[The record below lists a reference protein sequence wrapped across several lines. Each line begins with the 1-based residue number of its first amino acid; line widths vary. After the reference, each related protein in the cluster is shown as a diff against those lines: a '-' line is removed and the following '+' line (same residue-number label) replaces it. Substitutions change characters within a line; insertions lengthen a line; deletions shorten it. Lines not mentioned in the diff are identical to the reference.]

1 LFDMRRRLGF
11 RWWAVAWAVLQF
23 ALPAAA
29 TFADARLERESAS
42 AQGPHV
48 ESRSDASCRP
58 VHTAECALCQVV
70 SRASTPAVQ
79 RHDCVATLSV
89 IQPPVIAVQSWHA
102 RGGPA
107 RLAPARAPPLA

>member
-1 LFDMRRRLGF
+1 MFDMRRRLGY
-11 RWWAVAWAVLQF
+11 RWWAMVWAVLQF

-29 TFADARLERESAS
+29 TFADAQLERESAA
-42 AQGPHV
+42 AQGPHI

-79 RHDCVATLSV
+79 SHPCVATISG
-89 IQPPVIAVQSWHA
+89 IQLPVIVGRSSYA
-102 RGGPA
+102 RAGST
-107 RLAPARAPPLA
+107 RLALARAPPVA